1 MIHPTS
7 REPEQDSVRP
17 GPSSTDVAAAIDVSS
32 RRPVVISGAGP
43 VGMILALELSLHG
56 IRSTLVEQAP
66 QTTRFPKMDLTN
78 ARSMELLDRLG
89 LVDDIRSVGVA
100 PEHSHDVVFCTSM
113 AGRQVGRWKYPA
125 VDEMSEWIASR
136 NDGTTPAHAW
146 QRVTQIEVEKL
157 LMRRCLA
164 DENIEVLRPWR
175 VTAVTQDDGGARI
188 EITSPVNGTVH
199 TLAADYVV
207 GCDGA
212 ASVVRRAMGLTMEG
226 ERGVITFCQVHF
238 KSRDLETLHAH
249 GQFWHTFFVGGG
261 VGAIIA
267 QDERDTWTLQTSAIT
282 DGVRTE
288 DIDKQELLDAV
299 CGRHLDVDEV
309 LQSSVWHANVLVADR
324 YRLGRLFV
332 AGDAAH
338 EVIPTGG
345 YGLNTGIA
353 DAVNL
358 GWKLAAVL
366 QGYGGNDLLDS
377 YETERRPVAVM
388 ARDWSFRHLGVH
400 VEAQQLVDPELV
412 EADTTEAD
420 EHRHALEEYFASHT
434 GEHESFGVEMGYVY
448 ASPVI
453 VRDDRAV
460 PDNDG
465 STYIPTTLPG
475 ARAPHVRLPDGR
487 SMLDAYR
494 DTFTIVSF
502 VGEDAATELVD
513 AAAAVNMPIQVLA
526 VDDATVRAVY
536 EADLVL
542 VRPDGHVAWRGNSIP
557 EDVSVLIGAV
567 TGRVDTS
574 ACLATTSGR
583 GPQFP

>member
-1 MIHPTS
+1 MSHPTS
-7 REPEQDSVRP
+7 REPEQDSV
-17 GPSSTDVAAAIDVSS
+17 GPEPSPDNTAAAIDVSS

-56 IRSTLVEQAP
+56 IRSTVVEQAA

-89 LVDDIRSVGVA
+89 LVEDIRSAGVA
-100 PEHSHDVVFCTSM
+100 PEHSYDVVFCTSM
-113 AGRQVGRWKYPA
+113 AGPQVGRWKYPG
-125 VDEMSEWIASR
+125 VDEMSERIASH
-136 NDGTTPAHAW
+136 NDGTTPAQAW

-164 DENIEVLRPWR
+164 DENIEILRPWR
-175 VTAVTQDDGGARI
+175 VTTVTQDDAGARVQ
-188 EITSPVNGTVH
+188 ITSPADGTVH
-199 TLAADYVV
+199 TLEADYVV

-212 ASVVRRAMGLTMEG
+212 SSVVRRAMDLTMEG

-238 KSRDLETLHAH
+238 KSRDVETLHAH

-299 CGRHLDVDEV
+299 CGRHLEVDEI
-309 LQSSVWHANVLVADR
+309 LQSSVWHANVLVADH
-324 YRLGRLFV
+324 YRLERLFV

-358 GWKLAAVL
+358 GWKLAAVVH
-366 QGYGGNDLLDS
+366 GYGGNDLLDS
-377 YETERRPVAVM
+377 YEAERRPVAIM

-400 VEAQQLVDPELV
+400 VKAQELIDHTLIESDTAEAE
-412 EADTTEAD
+412 
-420 EHRHALEEYFASHT
+420 EHRRALAAYFASNT

-448 ASPVI
+448 TSPVI
-453 VRDDRAV
+453 VSDGSPVLDD
-460 PDNDG
+460 DG
-465 STYIPTTLPG
+465 STYVPTTLPG
-475 ARAPHVRLPDGR
+475 ARAPHVRLADGR
-487 SMLDAYR
+487 SMLETYR
-494 DTFTIVSF
+494 KDFTIVSF
-502 VGEDAATELVD
+502 IGEEAPRALAEKARAVGL
-513 AAAAVNMPIQVLA
+513 PLRVLA
-526 VDDATVRAVY
+526 VDDATARTVY
-536 EADLVL
+536 ETDLVL
-542 VRPDGHVAWRGNSIP
+542 VRPDGHVAWRGSSLP
-557 EDVSVLIGAV
+557 EDLSALIGTV
-567 TGRVDTS
+567 TGRIEAS
-574 ACLATTSGR
+574 AVLTAA
-583 GPQFP
+583 P

>member
-1 MIHPTS
+1 MSHPTS
-7 REPEQDSVRP
+7 RDPGHDSTSRQ
-17 GPSSTDVAAAIDVSS
+17 SSPTDVTATIDVSS

-43 VGMILALELSLHG
+43 VGMILALELSMHG

-66 QTTRFPKMDLTN
+66 QTTSFPKMDLTN
-78 ARSMELLDRLG
+78 ARSMELLARLG
-89 LVDDIRSVGVA
+89 LVDEIRSVGVA
-100 PEHSHDVVFCTSM
+100 SEHSYDVVFCTSM
-113 AGRQVGRWKYPA
+113 AGRQVGRWKYPG
-125 VDEMSEWIASR
+125 VDEMSERIASK

-164 DENIEVLRPWR
+164 DENIEILRPWR
-175 VTAVTQDDGGARI
+175 VTAVTQDDDGARV
-188 EITSPVNGTVH
+188 EITSPVDGTVH
-199 TLAADYVV
+199 TLEADYVV

-212 ASVVRRAMGLTMEG
+212 GSVVRRAMELTMEG
-226 ERGVITFCQVHF
+226 QRGVITFCQVHF
-238 KSRDLETLHAH
+238 KSRDLETLHVH

-299 CGRHLDVDEV
+299 CGRHLEVDEV

-324 YRLGRLFV
+324 YRLQRLFV

-358 GWKLAAVL
+358 GWKLAAVIR
-366 QGYGGNDLLDS
+366 GFGGNDLLDS
-377 YETERRPVAVM
+377 YEIERRPVAIM

-400 VEAQQLVDPELV
+400 VKAQELIDHTLIESDTAEAE
-412 EADTTEAD
+412 
-420 EHRHALEEYFASHT
+420 EHRRALAEYFASNT
-434 GEHESFGVEMGYVY
+434 GEHESFGVEMGYLY

-453 VRDDRAV
+453 VSDGSPV
-460 PDNDG
+460 PENDG
-465 STYIPTTLPG
+465 ATYVPTTLPG
-475 ARAPHVRLPDGR
+475 ARAPHVRLPDGQ

-502 VGEDAATELVD
+502 IGEEATTGLVD
-513 AAAAVNMPIQVLA
+513 AARAANLPVRVLA
-526 VDDATVRAVY
+526 VADATARTVY
-536 EADLVL
+536 ETDLVL
-542 VRPDGHVAWRGNSIP
+542 VRPDGHVAWRGNALPVDPSGLVSI
-557 EDVSVLIGAV
+557 VAGRTTAV
-567 TGRVDTS
+567 
-574 ACLATTSGR
+574 AAH
-583 GPQFP
+583 

>member
-1 MIHPTS
+1 M
-7 REPEQDSVRP
+7 D
-17 GPSSTDVAAAIDVSS
+17 GSS

-56 IRSTLVEQAP
+56 IRSTVVEQAP

-113 AGRQVGRWKYPA
+113 AGRQVGHWKYPS

-175 VTAVTQDDGGARI
+175 VTAVTQDDSGARI
-188 EITSPVNGTVH
+188 EITSPVDGTVH

-212 ASVVRRAMGLTMEG
+212 ASVVRRAMDLTMEG

-358 GWKLAAVL
+358 GWKLAAVI

-400 VEAQQLVDPELV
+400 VQAQELADRELIESDTAEAEQ
-412 EADTTEAD
+412 
-420 EHRHALEEYFASHT
+420 HRRTLAEYFAANT

-448 ASPVI
+448 TAPVI
-453 VRDDRAV
+453 VSDGTPV

-465 STYIPTTLPG
+465 SSYIATTVPG
-475 ARAPHVRLPDGR
+475 ARAPHVRLSDG
-487 SMLDAYR
+487 SSILDAFR
-494 DTFTIVSF
+494 DKFTIVSF
-502 VGEDAATELVD
+502 VGEGVVKELVD
-513 AAAAVNMPIQVLA
+513 AARAVNMPVQVLA
-526 VDDATVRAVY
+526 VDEAHVRSVY
-536 EADLVL
+536 ETDLVL
-542 VRPDGHVAWRGNSIP
+542 VRPDGHVAWRGNSLP
-557 EDVSVLIGAV
+557 DDLSSLIEAV
-567 TGRVDTS
+567 TGRAEASVS
-574 ACLATTSGR
+574 LAGTV
-583 GPQFP
+583 

>member
-1 MIHPTS
+1 MNHPTNH
-7 REPEQDSVRP
+7 DS
-17 GPSSTDVAAAIDVSS
+17 GHDSSGAKSSPVNVTAIDASS

-89 LVDDIRSVGVA
+89 LVDEIRSAGVA

-113 AGRQVGRWKYPA
+113 AGRQVGRWKYPS
-125 VDEMSEWIASR
+125 VDEMSARIAST
-136 NDGTTPAHAW
+136 NDGTTPAQAW

-164 DENIEVLRPWR
+164 DENIEILRPWR
-175 VTAVTQDDGGARI
+175 VTAVTQDDTGARI
-188 EITSPVNGTVH
+188 EITSPEDRTVH
-199 TLAADYVV
+199 TLDADYVV

-212 ASVVRRAMGLTMEG
+212 SSVVRRAMDLTMEG

-238 KSRDLETLHAH
+238 KSRDLGTLHAH

-299 CGRHLDVDEV
+299 CGRHLEVDQV

-324 YRLGRLFV
+324 YRLDRLFV

-358 GWKLAAVL
+358 GWKLAAVIR
-366 QGYGGNDLLDS
+366 GYGGSDLLDS
-377 YETERRPVAVM
+377 YEIERRPVAIM

-400 VEAQQLVDPELV
+400 VKAQELIDRTLV
-412 EADTTEAD
+412 ESDTAEAE
-420 EHRHALEEYFASHT
+420 EHRQALEEYFASNT
-434 GEHESFGVEMGYVY
+434 GEHESFGVEMGYIY
-448 ASPVI
+448 NSPVI
-453 VRDDRAV
+453 VPDGSPV
-460 PDNDG
+460 PDIDG
-465 STYIPTTLPG
+465 STYAPTTLPG
-475 ARAPHVRLPDGR
+475 ARAPHVRLADGR

-494 DTFTIVSF
+494 DNFTIVSF
-502 VGEDAATELVD
+502 IGEEAPKALVEAARVVDLPVRVLV
-513 AAAAVNMPIQVLA
+513 
-526 VDDATVRAVY
+526 VDDVTARTVY
-536 EADLVL
+536 ETDLVL
-542 VRPDGHVAWRGNSIP
+542 VRPDGHVAWRGNSLP
-557 EDVSVLIGAV
+557 EDLSALIETV
-567 TGRVDTS
+567 TGRVDAS
-574 ACLATTSGR
+574 VRLATS
-583 GPQFP
+583 P

>member
-1 MIHPTS
+1 MSHPIS
-7 REPEQDSVRP
+7 REPEQDSVGP
-17 GPSSTDVAAAIDVSS
+17 EPSSENTATAIDGSS
-32 RRPVVISGAGP
+32 RRSVVISGAGP

-56 IRSTLVEQAP
+56 IRSTVVEQAP

-113 AGRQVGRWKYPA
+113 AGRQVGRWKYPS

-175 VTAVTQDDGGARI
+175 VTAVTQDDSGARI
-188 EITSPVNGTVH
+188 EITSPVDGTVH

-212 ASVVRRAMGLTMEG
+212 ASVVRRAMDLTMEG

-358 GWKLAAVL
+358 GWKLAAVI

-400 VEAQQLVDPELV
+400 VQAQELADRELIESDTAEAEQ
-412 EADTTEAD
+412 
-420 EHRHALEEYFASHT
+420 HRRTLAEYFAANT

-448 ASPVI
+448 TAPVI
-453 VRDDRAV
+453 VSDGTPV

-465 STYIPTTLPG
+465 SSYIATTVPG
-475 ARAPHVRLPDGR
+475 ARAPHVRLSDG
-487 SMLDAYR
+487 SSILDAFR
-494 DTFTIVSF
+494 DKFTIVSF
-502 VGEDAATELVD
+502 VGEGVVKELVD
-513 AAAAVNMPIQVLA
+513 AARAVNMPVQVLA
-526 VDDATVRAVY
+526 VDEAHVRSVY
-536 EADLVL
+536 ETDLVL
-542 VRPDGHVAWRGNSIP
+542 VRPDGHVAWRGNSLP
-557 EDVSVLIGAV
+557 DDLSSLIEAV
-567 TGRVDTS
+567 TGRAEASVS
-574 ACLATTSGR
+574 LAGTV
-583 GPQFP
+583 

>member
-1 MIHPTS
+1 MSSKTS
-7 REPEQDSVRP
+7 RDPQGSAGTEPAP
-17 GPSSTDVAAAIDVSS
+17 AHTAAAIDVAS

-43 VGMILALELSLHG
+43 VGMILALELSVHG

-66 QTTRFPKMDLTN
+66 RTTRFPKMDLTN

-89 LVDDIRSVGVA
+89 LVDEIRSVGVA

-113 AGRQVGRWKYPA
+113 AGRQVGRWKYPS
-125 VDEMSEWIASR
+125 VDEMSEWITAK
-136 NDGTTPAHAW
+136 NDGTTPAQAW

-175 VTAVTQDDGGARI
+175 VTAVTQTDSGAHI
-188 EITSPVNGTVH
+188 EITSAADGTVH
-199 TLAADYVV
+199 TLEADYVV

-212 ASVVRRAMGLTMEG
+212 SSVVRRAMGLTMEG
-226 ERGVITFCQVHF
+226 QRGVITFCQVHF
-238 KSRDLETLHAH
+238 KSRDRETLHAH

-288 DIDKQELLDAV
+288 DIDKHELLDTV
-299 CGRHLDVDEV
+299 CGRHLQIDEV

-358 GWKLAAVL
+358 GWKLAAAI
-366 QGYGGNDLLDS
+366 QGYADTGLLDS
-377 YETERRPVAVM
+377 YETERRPVAIM

-400 VEAQQLVDPELV
+400 VKAQEL
-412 EADTTEAD
+412 ADRELIDSDTAD
-420 EHRHALEEYFASHT
+420 AEQHRRALEEYFVSNT

-448 ASPVI
+448 TGPVI
-453 VRDDRAV
+453 ISDGTPV
-460 PDNDG
+460 PENDG
-465 STYIPTTLPG
+465 STYVPTTVPG
-475 ARAPHVRLPDGR
+475 ARAPHVRLSDGR
-487 SMLDAYR
+487 SILDAYR
-494 DTFTIVSF
+494 DRFTIVSF
-502 VGEDAATELVD
+502 IGDDAVKPLIDAAR
-513 AAAAVNMPIQVLA
+513 AANVPLQVLR
-526 VDDATVRAVY
+526 VEDENVRLVY
-536 EADLVL
+536 ETDLVL
-542 VRPDGHVAWRGNSIP
+542 VRPDGHVAWRGNNLPDDSSPLIATVIGRA
-557 EDVSVLIGAV
+557 DISVSLVS
-567 TGRVDTS
+567 T
-574 ACLATTSGR
+574 
-583 GPQFP
+583 P